1 MINISF
7 RLQHTNIDVGVSIVD
22 SYRAD
27 IYEYLFILD
36 AVDASKC
43 GDAMD
48 ACSCS

>member
-7 RLQHTNIDVGVSIVD
+7 RLHHTNIDVGLTIVD
-22 SYRAD
+22 TYQAD

-36 AVDASKC
+36 TVDASKC
-43 GDAMD
+43 GDAID